1 MPKVKAV
8 RIWLENYEL
17 VELNMSDFA
26 YIDIKNVASDF
37 TSYNNGAIMKEEY
50 HAYGGVYFAIKANV
64 KNGRWLNFYDKKEFS
79 KDDPLYHK
87 CLVRLKANDITSIEL
102 IYDNGESKD
111 IRVPW
116 EPRTVDCVD
125 SVLQST
131 KTDEQGRLVVN
142 IAPKKDFAIY
152 GKEADK
158 KKIFS
163 LEQIYDVVCDAYD
176 ALQLSNGKGVS
187 TLWQG
192 HDDNESSD
200 YIKALL
206 DSLSQ
211 SAQKDFEKRLETIA
225 REQGSNLYELDNL
238 NEADYSSFD
247 DFWYAREEIRDNVK
261 KAIEADFEDF
271 LE

>member
-1 MPKVKAV
+1 MSDVKFV

-26 YIDIKNVASDF
+26 YLDIRNVASDF
-37 TSYNNGAIMKEEY
+37 RSYNDGAIMEEEY
-50 HAYGGVYFAIKANV
+50 HAYGGVYFAIKANI
-64 KNGRWLNFYDKKEFS
+64 KNGRWLSFYDKREFLE
-79 KDDPLYHK
+79 DDHLYHK
-87 CLVRLKANDITSIEL
+87 SLVRLKANDITSIEL
-102 IYDNGESKD
+102 IYNNGESKE

-125 SVLQST
+125 SFLQST
-131 KTDEQGRLVVN
+131 KTDEKGRLVVS
-142 IAPKKDFAIY
+142 IAPKKDFITCSI
-152 GKEADK
+152 GFNK

-163 LEQIYDVVCDAYD
+163 LEQIYDMVCDAYD
-176 ALQLSNGKGVS
+176 ALHLSDEKGIS

-192 HDDNESSD
+192 YDDNEGSC
-200 YIKALL
+200 YIKDLF

-225 REQGSNLYELDNL
+225 REQGNKLSELDNL
-238 NEADYSSFD
+238 NEADYPTLD
-247 DFWYAREEIRDNVK
+247 DFLSAREEIRDVVK
-261 KAIEADFEDF
+261 RAIEADFEDF

>member
-1 MPKVKAV
+1 MPEVKAV

-17 VELNMSDFA
+17 VELNMLDFA

-37 TSYNNGAIMKEEY
+37 TSYNDGAIMKEEY
-50 HAYGGVYFAIKANV
+50 RAYGGVYFAIKANV
-64 KNGRWLNFYDKKEFS
+64 KNGRWLNFYDKKEIS
-79 KDDPLYHK
+79 EEDHLYHK
-87 CLVRLKANDITSIEL
+87 SLVRLKANDITSIEL

-131 KTDEQGRLVVN
+131 KTDEKGRLVVN
-142 IAPKKDFAIY
+142 IVPKKDFVIC
-152 GKEADK
+152 GTETEK

-163 LEQIYDVVCDAYD
+163 VEQIYDVVCDAYD
-176 ALQLSNGKGVS
+176 ALQLSGEKDI
-187 TLWQG
+187 TALWQG
-192 HDDNESSD
+192 YDDNEGSD
-200 YIKALL
+200 YIKVLF

-211 SAQKDFEKRLETIA
+211 SAQEDFEKRLETIA

-247 DFWYAREEIRDNVK
+247 DFWIAREGIRDDVK
-261 KAIEADFEDF
+261 KAIEVDFEDF